1 MSIRLAPRAVA
12 GIRLR
17 APSAAAALALG
28 AMALAPSG
36 ALAVPPTLPF
46 SSSAQ
51 VYGYLSTQYSS
62 TLLGDLSF
70 TLNGPSDYRVNNSGS
85 GLATTGVASVNFSVP
100 TGMGGTDPVY
110 DLVTTQ
116 GRYGFNYGG
125 EAEVFRTDLRT
136 RMTSSTMDSDTG
148 EATDYTPTTY
158 QYSYSTAQWNQGFY
172 IGPTATRAAGTYGA
186 IVVGITLDGQF
197 GPIAT
202 GATYNNAWADLQASS
217 AFTDSAGVSYNSSFD
232 LSVSAGDASWTG
244 ARTAYKKLLFQY
256 GTVFNVQLYQYVGVG
271 SNGNGDFFNTGKV
284 SYVELPFGAT
294 LETGAGQSGLGD
306 ARALFGN
313 VFNSATDDAE
323 NTNWDFGSN
332 GGGFTP
338 GVPEPQT
345 WALMAAGLLLVGR
358 LARRRS

>member
-1 MSIRLAPRAVA
+1 MSIQLAKPMPA
-12 GIRLR
+12 GPCLR
-17 APSAAAALALG
+17 ALSVAAALALG
-28 AMALAPSG
+28 VMALTPSG
-36 ALAVPPTLPF
+36 ALAAPPTLSF

-70 TLNGPSDYRVNNSGS
+70 TLNGPSDYKYNNRGS
-85 GLATTGVASVNFSVP
+85 GLATTGIASVNFSVP

-136 RMTSSTMDSDTG
+136 RMTSSTVDSTTG
-148 EATDYTPTTY
+148 EATDYTPSTY

-172 IGPTATRAAGTYGA
+172 IAPTATRAAGTYGA

-202 GATYNNAWADLQASS
+202 GATYNNAWADLRATSS
-217 AFTDSAGVSYNSSFD
+217 FTDAAGVSYSSNFD
-232 LSVSAGDASWTG
+232 IYTSANDATWTG
-244 ARTAYKKLLFQY
+244 ARTVYKKLLFQY
-256 GTVFNVQLYQYVGVG
+256 GTVFNFQFNQYVAVG
-271 SNGNGDFFNTGKV
+271 TNGNADFFNTGTV
-284 SYVELPFGAT
+284 SYVELPFGAA
-294 LETGAGQSGLGD
+294 LETGAGQAGLGD
-306 ARALFGN
+306 AATLFGT
-313 VFNSATDDAE
+313 VFNSATDNAE
-323 NTNWDFGSN
+323 NTNWDFGNN

-338 GVPEPQT
+338 AVPEPQT

-358 LARRRS
+358 MARRRA